1 MDLTDILS
9 KEVEV
14 KAQPAVLEEE
24 PETAVI
30 EMPEPE
36 QAEED
41 AWQEPEPKAMP
52 NHHLAATI
60 VGVIDGLQSSILP
73 MLRKNALFTAKELEI
88 LDKMDT
94 TGGTVYPANSP
105 EYKVLAKWKKHIA
118 FAGILPFTKDEK
130 DRLIAATERYAASVQ
145 LQVSPFTGLLLA
157 FGEVA
162 GTRFAYFLNE

>member
-9 KEVEV
+9 RDVEV
-14 KAQPAVLEEE
+14 KIQPAILDNE
-24 PETAVI
+24 PEEAII
-30 EMPEPE
+30 EIPEPE
-36 QAEED
+36 IEEEVF
-41 AWQEPEPKAMP
+41 QESPPPKAMP
-52 NHHLAATI
+52 GSHLAATI

-88 LDKMDT
+88 LDNMDT

-105 EYKVLAKWKKHIA
+105 EYKVLTKWKKHIA
-118 FAGILPFTKDEK
+118 FASILPFTKDEK
-130 DRLIAATERYAASVQ
+130 DRLITATERYASSVQ

-162 GTRFAYFLNE
+162 GSRFAYFLNE